1 MKKIFYFIIVMFI
14 VSSCTYEIID
24 SKPGESVNPVT
35 NLNYTVSGSDVTL
48 TWDLP
53 TSYPDDIIQPVS
65 VFIKVTKDGQ
75 AAGTFVVEDSP
86 VTYTFTGYDEAEVY
100 RFTVKV
106 QANVNTDDPNL
117 SELRYSSGNTIEI

>member
-1 MKKIFYFIIVMFI
+1 MVMFI
-14 VSSCTYEIID
+14 VSSCAYEIID

-53 TSYPDDIIQPVS
+53 TFYPDDIIQPVS
-65 VFIKVTKDGQ
+65 VFIKVIKDGQ

-86 VTYTFTGYDEAEVY
+86 VTYTFTGYDETEVY

-117 SELRYSSGNTIEI
+117 SELRYSLGNTIEI